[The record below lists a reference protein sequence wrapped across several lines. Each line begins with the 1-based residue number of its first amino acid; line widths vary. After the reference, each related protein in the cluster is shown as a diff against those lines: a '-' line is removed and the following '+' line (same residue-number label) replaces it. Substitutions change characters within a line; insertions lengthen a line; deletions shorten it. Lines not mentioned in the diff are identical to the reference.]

1 MSESE
6 LLTRLAK
13 AAAAHAPFDGWS
25 GKAFRAAAADC
36 GIPEAEALLAA
47 PRGAIDLA
55 AAFHRAADAE
65 MRRRLGGADLTR
77 LKFRER
83 VAWAVRL
90 RLEIV
95 ERDKEAVR
103 RAAALYALPTH
114 AAEGAKLV
122 WETCD
127 AIWTALGDASRDY
140 NWHTKRWTLM
150 GVYGATL
157 LVWLNDSSEENAET
171 WAFLDRRI
179 EEVMTIERVK
189 AAARKN
195 SAARILLTGPRLALS
210 FLKAPTPRSAP
221 PAGNWPGR
229 EAEERSGL

>member
-1 MSESE
+1 MSEIE
-6 LLTRLAK
+6 LLRRLAE
-13 AAAAHAPFDGWS
+13 AAARHAPFDGWS
-25 GKAFRAAAADC
+25 EKAFAAAARDC
-36 GIPEAEALLAA
+36 GISEAEARLAA
-47 PRGAIDLA
+47 PRGAPDLA

-65 MRRRLGGADLTR
+65 MLRRLGGADLSR

-95 ERDKEAVR
+95 ARDREAVR
-103 RAAALYALPTH
+103 RAAAFYALPTH

-140 NWHTKRWTLM
+140 NWHTKRLTLM

-157 LVWLNDSSEENAET
+157 LVWLNDELEDQAET

-179 EEVMTIERVK
+179 EEVMQVEKLK
-189 AAARKN
+189 ASARRNPAARL
-195 SAARILLTGPRLALS
+195 LLTGPRLALS
-210 FLKAPTPRSAP
+210 FLKAPSGRAAP
-221 PAGNWPGR
+221 PAGSWPG
-229 EAEERSGL
+229 A